1 MRRQQKQQPPLILT
15 FQELLDL
22 LGSLLAAPHSRSW
35 EKLWITACSFTE

>member
-1 MRRQQKQQPPLILT
+1 MRKKPPLICT

-22 LGSLLAAPHSRSW
+22 LGSLLAAPCSWSW